1 MAMSTCKVLR
11 HLLHISQKLIIRAG
25 ERLRYVGNVPNI
37 ETLRNDPTV
46 RVIQGNGR
54 TLMSGLGD
62 AHTHFTWN
70 ETALGKNTPRNV
82 MAEVYAY

>member
-1 MAMSTCKVLR
+1 MV
-11 HLLHISQKLIIRAG
+11 
-25 ERLRYVGNVPNI
+25 E
-37 ETLRNDPTV
+37 ELRNDPTV

-70 ETALGKNTPRNV
+70 ETALGKT
-82 MAEVYAY
+82 